1 MNTILGYYI
10 DWNEQIMSPIFF
22 SREEAEKFREENYGE
37 KPSKDYHIYEIL
49 DIEIDTNSLKRY
61 LSEIVTNQL
70 ITD

>member
-10 DWNEQIMSPIFF
+10 DRNEQIMSPIFF

-37 KPSKDYHIYEIL
+37 KPLQDYHIYGIL
-49 DIEIDTNSLKRY
+49 DIEIDTKSLKKY
-61 LSEIVTNQL
+61 LLENQL